1 MCHGCRQTWDKEA
14 QRQRPSLRWK
24 YLSVFIALTLTCS
37 FLTLKKRTVELRF
50 NEPIYNEVL
59 DITNILVVFS
69 KIRLIEMFDITNPP
83 YNEQISQSLGTSLN
97 RGSTECSIV
106 LFAKKSKFFFL
117 AQYILHRLELTTWL
131 ARCISNMWFDWQRVP
146 AQVKC
151 KLIVNWDLSAASV
164 ESSYTRQN

>member
-14 QRQRPSLRWK
+14 QRPSLRWK
-24 YLSVFIALTLTCS
+24 YLSVFIALTVTCS
-37 FLTLKKRTVELRF
+37 FLTLKKRTVKLRF

-69 KIRLIEMFDITNPP
+69 KICLIEAPL
-83 YNEQISQSLGTSLN
+83 YA
-97 RGSTECSIV
+97 SIV
-106 LFAKKSKFFFL
+106 FAKKSKFFFL
-117 AQYILHRLELTTWL
+117 AKNNLHRLELTTSL
-131 ARCISNMWFDWQRVP
+131 ARCISNMWFDWERVP
-146 AQVKC
+146 PQVKY